1 MSTQESTREEGKGGL
16 LDSVKTLLLTVITMG
31 QTRLELLSTELEEE
45 RERLT
50 ALLVWTLITLFSA
63 AMAIVFITLLI
74 IVAFWDSYRLLSIGI
89 MLSLFIAGTA
99 VSWRIL
105 SLIKQNKTRIFS
117 STSSELAKDCDA
129 LSQRNE

>member
-1 MSTQESTREEGKGGL
+1 MSSLEPTREEGKGGL

-74 IVAFWDSYRLLSIGI
+74 IVVFWDSYRLLSIGI
-89 MLSLFIAGTA
+89 MLSIFIAGTA

>member
-1 MSTQESTREEGKGGL
+1 MSSQESTREESKGGL